1 MTESSSRVALVAGA
15 TGAVG
20 SALVQILL
28 ESPQYRK
35 VTVLARTSLGL
46 RHPKLEEHLLSFDQ
60 LSQNPEFLQAEDVFC
75 CLGLIMKKAGSK
87 EAFYKVDFTYPH
99 EIARLS
105 LKNGAKRYFLVSS
118 VGANP
123 DSPFYYLRVKGEIER
138 ALSQMAF
145 EALHIF
151 RPGLIHGP
159 RKEFRLNETAAL
171 LFFKLFGVFFLG
183 KARRYVPTAAAVIAK
198 AMAVAADALDRKG
211 IYFYDAPEIKRIA
224 AVERV
229 GP

>member
-1 MTESSSRVALVAGA
+1 MTGSPSRIALVAGA

-20 SALVQILL
+20 SSLVQILL
-28 ESPQYRK
+28 ESPFYRR
-35 VTVLARTSLGL
+35 VIVLTRVSLGL
-46 RHPKLEEHLLSFDQ
+46 SHPKLEEHILSFDA
-60 LSQNPEFLQAEDVFC
+60 LSQHPEFFQAEDVFC

-118 VGANP
+118 VGADP

-138 ALSQMAF
+138 ALSQMPF
-145 EALHIF
+145 QALHIF

-159 RKEFRLNETAAL
+159 RKEFRLNETAAIW
-171 LFFKLFGVFFLG
+171 FFNLFGVFIFG
-183 KARRYVPTAAAVIAK
+183 RARRYAPTEASVIAR
-198 AMAVAADALDRKG
+198 AMAASAMDSDRTG
-211 IYFYDAPEIKRIA
+211 IHFYEAPEIKRMA
-224 AVERV
+224 R
-229 GP
+229 GGGGS